1 MRCKNQNR
9 VWYFPWTFDFEH
21 FSLQPP
27 AIQMYITDI
36 DVNDLMM
43 RGYPLISIPKN
54 QKHGTNWI
62 GKIFQIQQLE
72 IWLIS

>member
-1 MRCKNQNR
+1 
-9 VWYFPWTFDFEH
+9 
-21 FSLQPP
+21 
-27 AIQMYITDI
+27 MYNTDI

-43 RGYPLISIPKN
+43 RGYPLISIPKT

-62 GKIFQIQQLE
+62 GKKFQIQQLE